1 MDPRV
6 IAPSSILRL
15 NTTLYRNC
23 LHGMTAEQA
32 QARPAD
38 HANSAAFVALHLVQ
52 SRYFLLKL
60 LGAETANPL
69 PADLAAARSIDD
81 VKQWPAHADLEAA
94 WTTASHALRD
104 RLAAMTAEELD
115 AAVTVRFPA
124 PEQTVFGALTFL
136 VQHDSYHL
144 GQLSLLRK
152 QAGLPAMSYGT
163 P

>member
-6 IAPSSILRL
+6 IAPAEILRL
-15 NTTLYRNC
+15 NTKLYRNC
-23 LHGMTAEQA
+23 LHGMTAAQA

-38 HANSAAFVALHLVQ
+38 HANSAAFVALHLVD

-60 LGAETANPL
+60 LGADATNPL
-69 PADLAAARSIDD
+69 PAELATARSIDD

-94 WTTASHALRD
+94 WTAASHALRD
-104 RLAAMTAEELD
+104 QLTAMTADQLN

-136 VQHDSYHL
+136 VQHESYHL

-152 QAGLPAMSYGT
+152 QAGLPAMSYT
-163 P
+163 NP